1 VIETEAIVL
10 HAFDYRETSRI
21 VRLVTRDLGVISA
34 IAKGAK
40 RPRSKFGQGLDLFT
54 SGAAHLIVSAQ
65 KDLHSLTGFDAT
77 RARPALAASLQRFG
91 GAAALG
97 ELCLRFGTE
106 APASVHDALT
116 EGLEALCAAD
126 KQAAIAVALAAAWRI
141 VAELGFAPTVDRCAI
156 CHREL
161 KPDEE
166 TRFAH
171 RAGGAVCTSCK
182 GNVPGARAL
191 PATAR
196 RTIAEWLDG
205 KPGPALETQTTRAH
219 QRLLREFLEEHLA
232 DGRAL
237 RAFAAWERASA

>member
-21 VRLVTRDLGVISA
+21 VRLATRDLGVISA
-34 IAKGAK
+34 IARGAK

-54 SGAAHLIVSAQ
+54 SGAAHLIVSPQ

-97 ELCLRFGTE
+97 ELCLRFGME
-106 APASVHDALT
+106 APPSVHDVLT
-116 EGLEALCAAD
+116 DGLDALCSAEKHSAT
-126 KQAAIAVALAAAWRI
+126 AMSLATAWRI
-141 VAELGFAPTVDRCAI
+141 VAELGFAPTVDRCAV

-161 KPDEE
+161 KPNEE
-166 TRFAH
+166 SRFAH
-171 RAGGAVCTSCK
+171 RAGGAVCNSCK

-191 PATAR
+191 PAAAR
-196 RTIAEWLDG
+196 ATLSAWLEG
-205 KPGPALETQTTRAH
+205 EPGAPLDNSTMRAH

-237 RAFAAWERASA
+237 KAFAAWEKATV

>member
-1 VIETEAIVL
+1 MIETEAIVL

-21 VRLVTRDLGVISA
+21 VRLATRDLGVVSA
-34 IAKGAK
+34 IARGAK

-54 SGAAHLIVSAQ
+54 SGAAHLIVSPQ

-106 APASVHDALT
+106 APASVHDALS
-116 EGLEALCAAD
+116 EGLEALCVAEKDTAT
-126 KQAAIAVALAAAWRI
+126 ATALATAWRI
-141 VAELGFAPTVDRCAI
+141 VAELGFAPTVDRCAV

-171 RAGGAVCTSCK
+171 RAGGAVCSSCK
-182 GNVPGARAL
+182 ATVPGARAL
-191 PATAR
+191 PAAAR
-196 RTIAEWLDG
+196 HTLANWLDG
-205 KPGPALETQTTRAH
+205 EQGPALETATIRSH

-237 RAFAAWERASA
+237 KAFAAWERATA

>member
-21 VRLVTRDLGVISA
+21 VRLATRDFGVVSA
-34 IAKGAK
+34 IARGAK
-40 RPRSKFGQGLDLFT
+40 RPRSRFGQGLDLFT
-54 SGAAHLIVSAQ
+54 SGAANLIISPQ
-65 KDLHSLTGFDAT
+65 KDLHALTGFDAT

-106 APASVHDALT
+106 APASVLDVLT
-116 EGLEALCAAD
+116 DGLEALCAAD
-126 KQAAIAVALAAAWRI
+126 KHAAAAMALATAWRI
-141 VAELGFAPTVDRCAI
+141 IAELGFAPTVDRCAV
-156 CHREL
+156 CHRGL

-171 RAGGAVCTSCK
+171 RAGGAVCNLCN
-182 GNVPGARAL
+182 GNMPGARVL
-191 PATAR
+191 PADAR
-196 RTIAEWLDG
+196 LTLAAWLEG
-205 KPGPALETQTTRAH
+205 EPGPALEQATVRAH
-219 QRLLREFLEEHLA
+219 QRLLREFLEEHLM

-237 RAFAAWERASA
+237 KAFAAWERATA